1 VIAVESATVAAQFG
15 MAGLIAWMWLSERRS
30 ALARERQ
37 IERAHELLVAE
48 RASTSA
54 LLGVVESNT
63 RALATLE
70 SSQRELSSS
79 LRALLGV
86 MAGDGRGAV
95 GGAVGGDGPG
105 GRARGRAGSAS
116 GSAE

>member
-1 VIAVESATVAAQFG
+1 MIAVESATVAAQFG

-95 GGAVGGDGPG
+95 GGDGPG

>member
-1 VIAVESATVAAQFG
+1 MIAVESATVAAQFG

-48 RASTSA
+48 RASSSA

-86 MAGDGRGAV
+86 MAGDGRGA
-95 GGAVGGDGPG
+95 GGGDGPG
-105 GRARGRAGSAS
+105 GRARGRTGSAS
-116 GSAE
+116 GSGE